1 MMDARSSA
9 VSDNAPAVSKRRRA
23 KVTYSGP
30 RRVTVNSH
38 REFRLR
44 RRAEYLARIP
54 GEPTD
59 RQRST
64 IESMLQLEW
73 AAIVAEHQGDLVGFR
88 EMREHRRL
96 LDRLLGDFERSLVPK
111 APAKSA
117 RSGPS
122 QIAIEDHLAQLGAR
136 NDAVVAGASTSASRQ
151 QRRVR

>member
-1 MMDARSSA
+1 
-9 VSDNAPAVSKRRRA
+9 
-23 KVTYSGP
+23 
-30 RRVTVNSH
+30 
-38 REFRLR
+38 
-44 RRAEYLARIP
+44 
-54 GEPTD
+54 
-59 RQRST
+59 
-64 IESMLQLEW
+64 MLQLEW

-96 LDRLLGDFERSLVPK
+96 LDRLLGDFERSLFPK